1 MGFWNS
7 ILGRSRPKAP
17 DLDALFA
24 LPSAALT
31 LEAAVGFTPTGVGA
45 ICFRGASGVGFAE
58 TLQEALDLLAMDESG
73 VPVHTE
79 KDSYGF
85 TWVVAE
91 GDPGDLGGLCTRLH
105 AVNTTLVDEGFG
117 HGLLC
122 TLVPFAAPGG
132 QTFGLVQLF
141 KQSTFYPFAPLPGGQ
156 RRDNMLELQVRDL
169 LAAELPMEKDLQRWL
184 ALWNAPGL

>member
-1 MGFWNS
+1 MRFLDA

-31 LEAAVGFTPTGVGA
+31 LQASVGFTPTGVGA
-45 ICFRGASGVGFAE
+45 ICFRGASGAGFE
-58 TLQEALDLLAMDESG
+58 QTLDEALALLAMDDAE
-73 VPVHTE
+73 VPVRTE
-79 KDSYGF
+79 RDSFGF

-91 GDPGDLGGLCTRLH
+91 GDPADLGGLCTRLH
-105 AVNTTLVDEGFG
+105 AVNMTLADQGFG
-117 HGLLC
+117 SGLLC
-122 TLVPFAAPGG
+122 TLVPFVGPGG
-132 QTFGLVQLF
+132 KKVALVQLF
-141 KQSTFYPFAPLPGGQ
+141 KQSTFYPFAPLPGER

-169 LAAELPMEKDLQRWL
+169 LATDLPMEKDLQRWL

>member
-1 MGFWNS
+1 MGFFNS
-7 ILGRSRPKAP
+7 ILGRSRPKPP

-31 LEAAVGFTPTGVGA
+31 LQAGLGYTPTGVGA
-45 ICFRGASGVGFAE
+45 VCFRGASGPGFV
-58 TLQEALDLLAMDESG
+58 QAMDEAVALLSMDESR

-79 KDSYGF
+79 QDSFGF
-85 TWVVAE
+85 TWLVAD
-91 GDPGDLGGLCTRLH
+91 GDPDDLGGLCTRLH
-105 AVNTTLVDEGFG
+105 AVNTTLVDQGFG

-122 TLVPFAAPGG
+122 TLVPFAGQGA
-132 QTFGLVQLF
+132 QTFALVQLF
-141 KQSTFYPFAPLPGGQ
+141 KQSTFYPFAPLAGEK

-169 LAAELPMEKDLQRWL
+169 LSGDLPMEKDLQRWL